1 MPVEK
6 ELYDILEV
14 SPECSAEEIKK
25 AFRKKALQHHP
36 DKGGD
41 TEVFKKINSAYEI
54 LSDPEKRKVY
64 DSSGKNGL
72 KQNNI
77 VPEDILRSMFG
88 SMFAE
93 SGFFSEFE
101 NFGKMFSVFNKKTNK
116 TQPSVYNYNTSLEN
130 ICRGKEVKLKIS
142 RNVCCSCILN
152 FTNCQECGG
161 QGVKMVMSRFGP
173 LISHNTVQCGNCSGH
188 GKLYNYCGNC
198 KNGEQ
203 TEDKVIVFNLNPEIE
218 NGHRFIF
225 EGEGNQ
231 NRNSERGDFIVS
243 VNYEDH
249 PVFKVEGKNL
259 IYTHNLS
266 LKEALTGHLIKL
278 EHPSGE
284 NLEITIKDVI
294 DPETKLE
301 IAGKGIT
308 SNSILIIKYK
318 IIFPKEISN
327 EAKKILKHID
337 F

>member
-1 MPVEK
+1 
-6 ELYDILEV
+6 
-14 SPECSAEEIKK
+14 
-25 AFRKKALQHHP
+25 
-36 DKGGD
+36 
-41 TEVFKKINSAYEI
+41 
-54 LSDPEKRKVY
+54 
-64 DSSGKNGL
+64 
-72 KQNNI
+72 
-77 VPEDILRSMFG
+77 MFG